1 MQKIVQYK
9 VLDKVFADEKS
20 AQKYEAEQIDKL
32 RKFDNY
38 DEIWM
43 LDYLSDRILNS
54 YIKEA
59 RINEYNSNSPIE
71 YIVDGFDNPAKENEL
86 FRSLDEMLEVMK
98 SQIKVVKPY

>member
-1 MQKIVQYK
+1 MQKIIQYK
-9 VLDKVFADEKS
+9 VLDKMFADEKS
-20 AQKYEAEQIDKL
+20 AQNYEAEQIDKL

-43 LDYLSDRILNS
+43 FDYLNDRILNS
-54 YIKEA
+54 YIKNA

-71 YIVDGFDNPAKENEL
+71 YIVDGFDNAAEENEL
-86 FRSLDEMLEVMK
+86 FRSLDELLEVMK